1 MSLLRPWFSGS
12 LLLAIAL
19 GSPAA
24 GQEPA
29 PDPLRPLRSSYLTN
43 GAATRRAFAEVVA
56 DANRWTVRVLA
67 NDEEV
72 AFGVIVRSDGYI
84 ITKGNRLQGRLECE
98 MPGSRMLPAKYVG
111 YHPGHDLALLKVD
124 AADLPVVRWQDAADP
139 AVGRWAV
146 TPDGQGSPRA
156 VGVISVS
163 RRQVPKVRIRG
174 VLGVRLDPES
184 QQARVLEVLP
194 DSAAEAAGLQA
205 EDIITRVNEA
215 TVTSLGTLVAEIGKH
230 SPQET
235 LRLLVTRKGR
245 KQVIPATL
253 THPFGDFL
261 SRIDQQNAMGGRLS
275 LRRTG
280 FPVVLQHDSVLRPE
294 ECGGPLVDLS
304 GAAVGINIARA
315 GRTETYTIPDDIVR
329 PLVADLLAGK
339 YPPPPTKLA
348 GARAQPTEQ
357 QTSTSPA
364 SGGE

>member
-1 MSLLRPWFSGS
+1 MSLLRPSFSGG
-12 LLLAIAL
+12 LLLTVFL
-19 GSPAA
+19 GSFAT
-24 GQEPA
+24 GQEAA
-29 PDPLRPLRSSYLTN
+29 PDPLRPLRASYLTN
-43 GAATRRAFAEVVA
+43 GAATRRAFAEVVT

-98 MPGSRMLPAKYVG
+98 VPELRVLPAEYVG

-124 AADLPVVRWQDAADP
+124 ASDLPVVRWQDAADP

-163 RRQVPKVRIRG
+163 RREVPKVRIRG
-174 VLGVRLDPES
+174 VLGVRLDSKS

-205 EDIITRVNEA
+205 GDVITRVNDVA
-215 TVTSLGTLVAEIGKH
+215 VTSSGTLIAEIGKH
-230 SPQET
+230 NPQET
-235 LRLLVTRKGR
+235 LSLLVIRKGR
-245 KQVIPATL
+245 EQVIPATL

-294 ECGGPLVDLS
+294 ECGGPLVELPRAD
-304 GAAVGINIARA
+304 VGINIARA

-329 PLVADLLAGK
+329 PLIAELLAGK

-348 GARAQPTEQ
+348 GAPAPPTEQ
-357 QTSTSPA
+357 QTSTASA